1 MEKPIVSK
9 KGNTFSIC
17 AIIAFNFIFKIL
29 IGILVLKMLTKLK

>member
-9 KGNTFSIC
+9 KGNKFSIC

-29 IGILVLKMLTKLK
+29 DRYFGPENVDKT